1 MKPMIYDTF
10 NWLVRDLPLV
20 QLSSVNPE
28 VQIHNP
34 SVCRH
39 VSFLSIFCLYT
50 LFKMTDK
57 CFFIHLTLITMCPY
71 KTIMTPTWTS
81 PTHVVG
87 WLIVHTL
94 IASKVATIP
103 SKISWR
109 AHYAKNDTSDLVL
122 RRITIVGFQQR
133 FATMPGQFWNY
144 LTSSLKYVSVLP
156 L

>member
-10 NWLVRDLPLV
+10 NWLVRDLPIV
-20 QLSSVNPE
+20 QLSSVNPG

-39 VSFLSIFCLYT
+39 VSFLSIFCLYI

-57 CFFIHLTLITMCPY
+57 CFFIHLTLITVCPY

-94 IASKVATIP
+94 IASKVATIH
-103 SKISWR
+103 SKICKEWYEWFGPSAYNNCR
-109 AHYAKNDTSDLVL
+109 FSATLCYDA
-122 RRITIVGFQQR
+122 RTI
-133 FATMPGQFWNY
+133 
-144 LTSSLKYVSVLP
+144 LKLS
-156 L
+156 